1 MQTGLGFSNFLA
13 QLDGVGMT
21 VLILLFALSVA
32 SWYLILTK
40 GISNI
45 MVGKR
50 ADAFLKRFWSA
61 GSLQEVNSTLKEDSE
76 DNAFAQLARLA
87 MNAAADSEKH
97 GLQNLAAAG
106 GASEFITRILRNG
119 LDQEAAQ
126 VENGLTVI
134 ASAGSAAPYIGLFG
148 TVWGIY
154 HALIQIGLS
163 GQGTLDKVAG
173 PVGEALIMTAL
184 GLAVAIPAVLAYNTF
199 VRRNR
204 IWLARLD
211 AFAHDLFVLITVGT
225 KAGGSPGDERSLRV
239 VTPLVSPAAAPG
251 ERRL

>member
-21 VLILLFALSVA
+21 VLILLLALSVA

-50 ADAFLKRFWSA
+50 ADTFLKRFWSA
-61 GSLQEVNSTLKEDSE
+61 GSLQEVNSTLKEDSD

-184 GLAVAIPAVLAYNTF
+184 GLAVAIPAVLA
-199 VRRNR
+199 
-204 IWLARLD
+204 
-211 AFAHDLFVLITVGT
+211 
-225 KAGGSPGDERSLRV
+225 
-239 VTPLVSPAAAPG
+239 
-251 ERRL
+251 